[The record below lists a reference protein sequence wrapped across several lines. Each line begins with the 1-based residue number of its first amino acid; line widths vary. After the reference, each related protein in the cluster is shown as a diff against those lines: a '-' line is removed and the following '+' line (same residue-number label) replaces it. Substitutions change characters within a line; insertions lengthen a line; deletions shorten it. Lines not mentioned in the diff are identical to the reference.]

1 VKREEE
7 SLRTTDMTPAHRHQ
21 FGRARIGGAFA
32 ALSARLVLM
41 GALVA
46 VLSVG
51 VASATAAPAA
61 PAYKS
66 TSTVFPVAQVAFAP
80 ARVAVEPGTGNVL
93 YAAGAY
99 GIDVYDPAGTVLTHI
114 AVSSALA
121 GLATDPGT
129 GAVYYADVSGTITR
143 YLSDGAPTPTYTADP
158 TFTSPATGS
167 GAGQIGSITGI
178 AVDPTTHDL
187 LVLDPTNDR
196 VSRFSSTG
204 TFVSSFDG
212 ASAPSAGFAS
222 ATDIA
227 VGPTG
232 ETLVVA
238 AGHVDRFT
246 AAGTSNGELAD
257 AGSPAFVAVDP
268 VSGRIVVAADGGP
281 FNEPQPPRLHVYKDS
296 AATPTTAPYTAPG
309 GWCCGAVPGSLAI
322 DGSSSRAYGLYM
334 DPFLGSANGLE
345 VFDAGTKPGVEL
357 SAPSQV
363 DATSMHLSGTVDSGQ
378 DGTLPEGVVEGVAYF
393 ELSAPGL
400 TTVRSPDQIYT
411 GTVGLQAIDADVS
424 GLRPNTEYSVKLVAQ
439 NSLLSGE
446 STSLSVRTA
455 DSPPAVVT
463 TVATDITDSSAVL
476 NGTVVAYGLQTTYVF
491 EYGPTAAYGSKAPA
505 GAPGVGGVSFS
516 SRAVRRHIDGL
527 QSGTTYHYRLV
538 ATNSAGTTAGADA
551 TFTASPADDVRGY
564 EMVTPPDKGGGAIDT
579 TYGFHARADGDA
591 VTYHPTSGFGSV
603 DATSSPLQSRYL
615 ALRDPA
621 TRWGASSQVDP
632 PLLTH
637 RLFLGAEHTTLAVSE
652 DFSRAL
658 VVSNRKLTPDA
669 LAVEDTGGGNLY
681 IRDTRNGSYTFV
693 AGSLHPQGFG
703 VFAEVSQT
711 NPYLGGTK
719 DFSSIVF
726 SSDVPLTSD
735 ALAGNLGIYRWSAA
749 GLELISRLP
758 DGSPAPGV
766 RGLPYNDLVQTASNG
781 GARVIFSVVA
791 GSPQDGVYLWED
803 GHTRALSVSHRAG
816 DPNTVVP
823 ALGQGI
829 SQDGRYVT
837 FTVPGADPLT
847 QDAQPVTDN
856 IYRLDLAGGG
866 SGTLELVV
874 NGPGVGVVRVSPDGS
889 HVYFAGQPTPS
900 DAAGWWVWSEDGYH
914 FVSPPPTTNYLRF
927 VSPNGKYL
935 AFQTTDQL
943 TSYDNHSNNA
953 GRSCD
958 PAAPGC
964 FARAEIYLYDAVNH
978 ELSCPS
984 CPQDGKPS
992 PDNAVITTADIA
1004 DSNRLTRMV
1013 FDDGRVLISTP
1024 TQLTAGDVNDRMD
1037 VYSVRDGR
1045 ATLVSPGDGP
1055 YSASFMDAS
1064 ADGRDV
1070 FIATTQPLSSR
1081 DTDEEYD
1088 YYDARVGGGDSTPEP
1103 RAPCGG
1109 DECAEPGESP
1119 GRGLSAGTE
1128 TASGEQVVRRAAK
1141 ARLAK
1146 VRAVLTRASLRM
1158 TVRVSGRGRLR
1169 ATGRHVKTTVRRA
1182 SGAGTYTLS
1191 VRLGRRARSA
1201 LRHHRRLRLS
1211 IRVRFATPSGASATT
1226 TFTRTLGK

>member
-1 VKREEE
+1 M
-7 SLRTTDMTPAHRHQ
+7 RTYASDLAIPGAAV
-21 FGRARIGGAFA
+21 ARRCLVLTA
-32 ALSARLVLM
+32 ALI
-41 GALVA
+41 A

-66 TSTVFPVAQVAFAP
+66 SGTVFPVTQVAFAP

-93 YAAGAY
+93 YAAGAN

-114 AVSSALA
+114 AVSSSLA

-129 GAVYYADVSGTITR
+129 GVVYYADVSGAVTR
-143 YLSDGAPTPTYTADP
+143 YLSDGAPTPTYTADG
-158 TFTSPATGS
+158 TFTSPPTGS
-167 GAGQIGSITGI
+167 GAGQVGSIAGI
-178 AVDPTTHDL
+178 AVDPTTHDV

-257 AGSPAFVAVDP
+257 AGSPAFVAIHP
-268 VSGRIVVAADGGP
+268 ISGTIVVTADGGA
-281 FNEPQPPRLHVYKDS
+281 FGPPPNLRVYKDS
-296 AATPTTAPYTAPG
+296 AATPTTAPYTAPSG
-309 GWCCGAVPGSLAI
+309 CCGISPGALAI
-322 DGSSSRAYGLYM
+322 DGSSSRAYALFL
-334 DPFLGSANGLE
+334 DPFIGSANGLE
-345 VFDAGTKPGVEL
+345 VFDPGVVPGADL

-378 DGTLPEGVVEGVAYF
+378 DGTLPEGAVEGVAYF
-393 ELSAPGL
+393 ELSALGQ
-400 TTVRSPDQIYT
+400 TAVRTPDQSYA
-411 GTVGLQAIDADVS
+411 GTAGLQAIDADVT

-446 STSLSVRTA
+446 STPRSVSTSESA
-455 DSPPAVVT
+455 PGVVT
-463 TVATDITDSSAVL
+463 GAATDITSSSAVL

-491 EYGPTAAYGSKAPA
+491 EYGPTTAYGSKVPV

-551 TFTASPADDVRGY
+551 TFTASPADDARGY
-564 EMVTPPDKGGGAIDT
+564 ELVTPPDKGGGAIDT
-579 TYGFHARADGDA
+579 LFGFHARADGDA
-591 VTYHPTSGFGSV
+591 VTYRPTSGFGSV
-603 DATSSPLQSRYL
+603 DATSSPLQSKYL
-615 ALRDPA
+615 SFRDPA
-621 TRWGASSQVDP
+621 TQWGAPSQIDP

-637 RLFLGAEHTTLAVSE
+637 RLYLGAEHTTLAVSE

-658 VVSNRKLTPDA
+658 VVSNQRLTPDA

-681 IRDTRNGSYTFV
+681 IRDTRSGSYTFV
-693 AGSLHPQGFG
+693 AGSINPRAFG
-703 VFAEVSQT
+703 AFADVGQS
-711 NPYLGGTK
+711 NPYVGGTE

-726 SSDVPLTSD
+726 SSDVPLTQD
-735 ALAGNLGIYRWSAA
+735 ALSDNLGIYHWSAA

-766 RGLPYNDLVQTASNG
+766 RGLGYDDLVQIGSADG
-781 GARVIFSVVA
+781 RRVSFMVA
-791 GSPQDGVYLWED
+791 ADSPQDGVYLWED

-816 DPNTVVP
+816 DPSTVVP
-823 ALGQGI
+823 AAVQSI
-829 SQDGRYVT
+829 SRDGRYVT
-837 FTVPGADPLT
+837 FTVPGAVPLT
-847 QDAQPVTDN
+847 EDAQPVTDN
-856 IYRLDLAGGG
+856 IYRLDLAGPGP
-866 SGTLELVV
+866 GTLELVV
-874 NGPGVGVVRVSPDGS
+874 NGPAVGVVRVSDDGS

-900 DAAGWWVWSEDGYH
+900 DPSGWYDWSEGGSH
-914 FVSPPPTTNYLRF
+914 FVSPVPTVNFLRF
-927 VSPNGKYL
+927 VSPNGKYF
-935 AFQTTDQL
+935 AFWSGDRL
-943 TSYDNHSNNA
+943 TSYDNHSDRA

-958 PAAPGC
+958 PAASGC
-964 FARAEIYLYDAVNH
+964 VARAEIYLYDAESH

-984 CPQDGKPS
+984 CPEDGS
-992 PDNAVITTADIA
+992 PPLGDAVITSNGVA
-1004 DSNRLTRMV
+1004 DSSRIARMI
-1013 FDDGRVLISTP
+1013 FDDGRVLFATP
-1024 TQLTAGDVNDRMD
+1024 TQLTASDVNDRLD

-1045 ATLVSPGDGP
+1045 ATLVSPGTGP
-1055 YSASFMDAS
+1055 YSARFMDAS

-1070 FIATTQPLSSR
+1070 FFTTTQPLSSR

-1088 YYDARVGGGDSTPEP
+1088 YYDARVGGGDSTPEQ
-1103 RAPCGG
+1103 RAQCGG
-1109 DECAEPGESP
+1109 DECAEPGTGSSETS
-1119 GRGLSAGTE
+1119 SAGTE